1 MLNKIEIKTLREIE
15 NKYYMQPMLESI
27 IKDLKNN
34 KLNLQEVFNNL
45 YGYLLNSKE
54 AVEKLL
60 KERVNRNEIKDISQ
74 ARKSIAGS
82 AFSNLIIWV
91 FLKNKE
97 SKNIDKDIFIT
108 NKISQIPHFK
118 DLFYIKVGEETQK
131 PDVDL
136 VIYRLDSK
144 QNLASCL
151 ILSLKTSLR
160 ERAGQTYKWK
170 LLMEIANT
178 ESSIKE
184 KYNISYNPPIQPL
197 VCFATVNFYNEINN
211 PQHRGMFKF
220 FDCAFIG
227 KNIQTGDFI
236 KPLSYMLDYIREQL

>member
-1 MLNKIEIKTLREIE
+1 MLNKNETKTLREIE
-15 NKYYMQPMLESI
+15 GKYYMQPMLESI
-27 IKDLKNN
+27 MQDLRNDKLDLK
-34 KLNLQEVFNNL
+34 EVFNHL
-45 YGYLLNSKE
+45 YEYLLNSKE

-60 KERVNRNEIKDISQ
+60 KERVNQNEIKDISQ

-82 AFSNLIIWV
+82 AFSNLIVWV

-97 SKNIDKDIFIT
+97 NGNIDKDIFIT
-108 NKISQIPHFK
+108 AKISQIPHFK

-211 PQHRGMFKF
+211 PQYRGMFKF

-227 KNIQTGDFI
+227 KNIQTEAFI
-236 KPLSYMLDYIREQL
+236 KPLSYMLDYIAEQL

>member
-45 YGYLLNSKE
+45 YGYLLNSKD
-54 AVEKLL
+54 AVERLL
-60 KERVNRNEIKDISQ
+60 KERVDRNEIKDISQ

-160 ERAGQTYKWK
+160 ERAG
-170 LLMEIANT
+170 
-178 ESSIKE
+178 
-184 KYNISYNPPIQPL
+184 
-197 VCFATVNFYNEINN
+197 
-211 PQHRGMFKF
+211 
-220 FDCAFIG
+220 
-227 KNIQTGDFI
+227 
-236 KPLSYMLDYIREQL
+236 